1 MRHLSTVEIDD
12 LYRLA
17 RQKSVE
23 GRSSLTQIVSDLF
36 DEEGNDL
43 TARERSLMFDI
54 LHRVVRDV
62 EMSLRKRVSTQ
73 VAATEDAPA
82 ELVRMLAN
90 DAIEVAYPILVR
102 SRLLHDADLID
113 IVRNR
118 TLEHQLAVAIRQ
130 DLSET
135 VADALFET
143 GEESVICA
151 LLRNQDACIS
161 RATME
166 CLVEQSRRVDTFR
179 EPILQRSEL
188 GEDLARRMFMWVSA
202 ALRQAI
208 LERFEFDEQTLD
220 DLLEQA
226 VMEELGRED
235 GEDQALSKSQE
246 LADRLVESDEVSPEL
261 LLSVLEQGE
270 VTLFLSVFQRLTG
283 LSQPKTL
290 QIVFDGGGEGLAIAC
305 KASALPKVTFSSIFS
320 LTRRARPQLHQ
331 RAARDLRRALALY
344 DHMTREAAQK
354 VLRMW
359 QRDVDYLA
367 AIRELEIGYQ
377 TDG

>member
-23 GRSSLTQIVSDLF
+23 GRTTLTQVVSDLF
-36 DEEGNDL
+36 DEEGRDL

-54 LHRVVRDV
+54 LHRVIRDV
-62 EMSLRKRVSTQ
+62 EMSVRKRVSAQ
-73 VAATEDAPA
+73 IATIEDTPL
-82 ELVRMLAN
+82 ELVRLLAN
-90 DAIEVAYPILVR
+90 DTIEVAYPVLVR
-102 SRLLHDADLID
+102 SRILRDADLIG
-113 IVRNR
+113 IIRNR

-143 GEESVICA
+143 GEENVICT
-151 LLRNQDACIS
+151 LLRNRDASIS

-179 EPILQRSEL
+179 EPILQRREL

-202 ALRQAI
+202 ALRQTI
-208 LERFEFDEQTLD
+208 LERFEMDQETLD

-226 VMEELGRED
+226 VMKELEGQSSED
-235 GEDQALSKSQE
+235 KTPSKSRE
-246 LADRLVESDEVSPEL
+246 LADRLIEAEEVTPEL
-261 LLSVLEQGE
+261 LLAVLEEGE
-270 VTLFLSVFQRLTG
+270 IPLFLSVFERLTG
-283 LSQPKTL
+283 LSQRKVL
-290 QIVFDGGGEGLAIAC
+290 QIVFEDGGEGLTVAC
-305 KASALPKVTFSSIFS
+305 KASGLPKVTFSSIFS
-320 LTRRARPQLHQ
+320 LTRRARPQLRQ
-331 RAARDLRRALALY
+331 RAARDLRRALGLY
-344 DHMTREAAQK
+344 DQMTREAAQK

-359 QRDVDYLA
+359 QRDIDYLT
-367 AIRELEIGYQ
+367 AIRELEIGC
-377 TDG
+377 